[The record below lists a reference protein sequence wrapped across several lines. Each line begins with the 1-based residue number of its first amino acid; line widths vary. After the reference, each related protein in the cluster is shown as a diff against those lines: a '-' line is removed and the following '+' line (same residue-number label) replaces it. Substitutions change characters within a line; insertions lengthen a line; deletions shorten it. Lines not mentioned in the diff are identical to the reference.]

1 MKAGR
6 KKQLLTEKEGE
17 IMNILWDHG
26 PLFVREMLEY
36 YPEPRPHFNT
46 VATTVRIL
54 ESKGYVAH
62 DVFGASH
69 RFKAIVA
76 REKLRSRSL
85 ADVIRNYFGNSYK
98 MAVSALV
105 EEEKI
110 SVDELKEIVDLIE
123 KNNPPSASSNP

>member
-54 ESKGYVAH
+54 ESKGYVDH
-62 DVFGASH
+62 EVLGTSH
-69 RFKAIVA
+69 RFKAIVE
-76 REKLRSRSL
+76 RKKLSSRSL

-123 KNNPPSASSNP
+123 KNNTSDNPS

>member
-6 KKQLLTEKEGE
+6 KRQLLTEKEGE

-54 ESKGYVAH
+54 ESKGYVDH
-62 DVFGASH
+62 EVLGTSH
-69 RFKAIVA
+69 RFKAIVE
-76 REKLRSRSL
+76 RKKLSSRSL

-105 EEEKI
+105 EEEKL

-123 KNNPPSASSNP
+123 KNNTSDNPS

>member
-6 KKQLLTEKEGE
+6 KRQLLTEKESE

-26 PLFVREMLEY
+26 SLFVREMLEY

-54 ESKGYVAH
+54 ESKGYVEH
-62 DVFGASH
+62 EVLGTSH
-69 RFKAIVA
+69 RFKAIVE
-76 REKLRSRSL
+76 RKKLSSRSL

-123 KNNPPSASSNP
+123 KNNTPDNPS